1 MYLVM
6 SWEEEA
12 GGPWG
17 SGEERPGSLISFAF
31 EDRGE
36 GEILWRRSTGVVA
49 AAVVA
54 VAAAEV
60 ADSRG
65 WE

>member
-6 SWEEEA
+6 SWEENA

-17 SGEERPGSLISFAF
+17 SGEEWPGSLISFAF

-36 GEILWRRSTGVVA
+36 GEILG
-49 AAVVA
+49 VA
-54 VAAAEV
+54 VQE
-60 ADSRG
+60 
-65 WE
+65 